1 MRFTVLALA
10 ALSIGVG
17 GCVTKLVDQSCQDRG
32 YSPGTALYDACYP
45 SAGVAIAQTYA
56 RAVQTSLQ
64 WPYPTP
70 PPCDCR

>member
-1 MRFTVLALA
+1 MRGMTVLAA
-10 ALSIGVG
+10 ALLFGLS
-17 GCVTKLVDQSCQDRG
+17 GCVTKMVNQSCQDRG

-45 SAGVAIAQTYA
+45 SAGAAIAQTYA
-56 RAVQTSLQ
+56 RAVQASLQ